1 MDLLVVGN
9 ILEVVVVGGAIASV
23 RKVLSSEILDS
34 TFVEDVLK
42 MLESKGELED
52 GVVDVGCLPACNGRG
67 QGNASQRGAGNVG

>member
-1 MDLLVVGN
+1 MDLLVVGD
-9 ILEVVVVGGAIASV
+9 ILEVVIVGRAIASV
-23 RKVLSSEILDS
+23 GKVLSSEVLDS

-52 GVVDVGCLPACNGRG
+52 GIVNVGCLPACDGRG